1 MPIIL
6 FLLLFPV
13 TWLILK
19 YIDYESDRF
28 NKKLDKQIKMEKDI
42 TKIKTTKNPT
52 K

>member
-19 YIDYESDRF
+19 YIDYESDQF
-28 NKKLDKQIKMEKDI
+28 KKKFDKQW
-42 TKIKTTKNPT
+42 KNQI
-52 K
+52 

>member
-19 YIDYESDRF
+19 YIEIESD
-28 NKKLDKQIKMEKDI
+28 KIEKEIDEHM
-42 TKIKTTKNPT
+42 
-52 K
+52 